1 MRNIRTI
8 SHCAFISLFAFC
20 VLVKPHHLPAVN
32 TPVNIRMVR
41 SLVVLFLFIS
51 SGTSL
56 VGQQDFAERVNL
68 GPIINSEY
76 HEVLPVIAPD
86 GKTLYFVRKEHP
98 DNFGSFHKDDI
109 WFSQLQADGTWGV
122 AQNIGAPLN
131 DAGFNFVC
139 TVMPDNNALLLGN
152 KYFPDGSQDEGVSMT
167 FRSDSGWTF
176 PVNLDIKNINNLGE
190 LSEYTA
196 SPDGEVIIMSV
207 LRADSIGGRDLYVS
221 LKKADGLWTDPENM
235 GETINSKFADITPF
249 LAADGVTLY
258 FSSDRPGGFGSN
270 DVYMT
275 RRLDYTWKNWSQP
288 RNLGYP
294 INTPGW
300 DAYYTVPANG
310 EFAYFVSTSSGF
322 GKGDLFR
329 IELPESARPMPVMLV
344 SGKVIDVEG
353 QNVPATIAYERL
365 SDGKQIGTAH
375 ADPKTGEYKI
385 ALPMG
390 YEYGFHAESE
400 GYYPVSAHLDLTDLS
415 SFDEVQ
421 RDLTLAPLE
430 RGSSI
435 RLNNVFFDFDSD
447 VLRDESSPELDRLV
461 KVLKTHSTMII
472 QIDGHTDDY
481 GQHEYNM
488 NLSRRRANA
497 VVKYLVSQGVAAV
510 RLIPRGFGK
519 NRPVA
524 TNETEEGRQ
533 LNRRVEYTILQN

>member
-1 MRNIRTI
+1 MVRIY
-8 SHCAFISLFAFC
+8 ISLFLLA
-20 VLVKPHHLPAVN
+20 VSGPA
-32 TPVNIRMVR
+32 
-41 SLVVLFLFIS
+41 LLA
-51 SGTSL
+51 
-56 VGQQDFAERVNL
+56 QQDFAERVNL
-68 GPIINSEY
+68 GPLINSEY

-98 DNFGSFHKDDI
+98 DNFGSDDKDDI
-109 WFSQLQADGTWGV
+109 WFSRLQADGAWGP
-122 AQNIGAPLN
+122 AQNIGSPLN

-139 TVMPDNNALLLGN
+139 TVMPDNNSLLLGN
-152 KYFPDGSQDEGVSMT
+152 KYFPDGSQDEGVSLT
-167 FRSDSGWTF
+167 FRSDSGWTY
-176 PVNLDIKNINNLGE
+176 PVNLDIKNIKNLSE

-196 SPDGEVIIMSV
+196 SPDGRVIVMSV
-207 LRADSIGGRDLYVS
+207 LRADSLGGRDLYVS
-221 LKKADGLWTDPENM
+221 IKKEDGLWTDPESM
-235 GETINSKFADITPF
+235 GPTINSVFADITPF

-329 IELPESARPMPVMLV
+329 IALPESARPMPVMLV
-344 SGKVIDVEG
+344 SGKVRDIDG
-353 QNVPATIAYERL
+353 KKVPATIEYERL

-435 RLNNVFFDFDSD
+435 RLNNVFFDFDMD
-447 VLRDESSPELDRLV
+447 VLRTESGPELDRLV
-461 KVLKTHSTMII
+461 KLLKTHLSMII

-481 GQHEYNM
+481 GGYEYNM

-497 VVKYLVSQGVAAV
+497 VVNYLVSHGIAAV

-519 NRPVA
+519 TRPVA
-524 TNETEEGRQ
+524 TNDTDEGRQ

>member
-1 MRNIRTI
+1 M
-8 SHCAFISLFAFC
+8 
-20 VLVKPHHLPAVN
+20 VLRAV
-32 TPVNIRMVR
+32 
-41 SLVVLFLFIS
+41 FLFIIALS
-51 SGTSL
+51 APAL
-56 VGQQDFAERVNL
+56 FAQQDFPERENL
-68 GPIINSEY
+68 GPMINSEF

-98 DNFGSFHKDDI
+98 ENAGPDHKDDI
-109 WFSQLQADGTWGV
+109 WFSRLQPDGSWGA

-131 DAGFNFVC
+131 DDGFNFVC

-152 KYFPDGSQDEGVSMT
+152 RYYTDGGQDEGVSMT
-167 FRSDSGWTF
+167 FRSDSGWAY
-176 PVNLDIKNINNLGE
+176 PVNLEIKNINNLSD

-196 SPDGEVIIMSV
+196 SPDGRVIIMSV

-221 LKKADGLWTDPENM
+221 IKNDETGWSDPENM
-235 GETINSKFADITPF
+235 GPTINSTSSDITPF

-310 EFAYFVSTSSGF
+310 EFAYFVSTSSGY

-329 IELPESARPMPVMLV
+329 ITLPESARPMPVMLV
-344 SGKVIDVEG
+344 SGNVRDIDG
-353 QNVPATIAYERL
+353 NKVPATIQYERL
-365 SDGKQIGTAH
+365 SDGKPIGVAH

-390 YEYGFHAESE
+390 HEYGFHAESD
-400 GYYPVSAHLDLTDLS
+400 GYYPVSAHLDLTDLT

-421 RDLTLAPLE
+421 RDLILAPLK

-435 RLNNVFFDFDSD
+435 RLNNVFFDFDMD
-447 VLRDESSPELDRLV
+447 VLRDESKPELDRLV
-461 KVLKTHSTMII
+461 KLLKTHPSMII
-472 QIDGHTDDY
+472 QVDGHTDDHGSY
-481 GQHEYNM
+481 EYNIG
-488 NLSRRRANA
+488 LSRRRAAA
-497 VVKYLVSQGVAAV
+497 VVNYLVEHGIASV
-510 RLIPRGFGK
+510 RLIPRGYGK
-519 NRPVA
+519 TRPVA
-524 TNETEEGRQ
+524 TNDTDEGRQ